1 MDLQLKDKLAL
12 VSGSTAGI
20 GFAIAEALAAEGAR
34 VIVNGRTEKRVEE
47 AIAKIKASGASGK
60 LQGMAADLGSA
71 EGVRATVKQFP
82 EVDILINNV
91 GIFDFKPFEEI
102 SDAEWMHVFEIN
114 VMSGVRLSR
123 HYLPGM
129 KQRNWGRIVFIS
141 SESAVH
147 IPPDGIQYGMTKTA
161 QLAVARGLAETT
173 AETAVTVNSVLVGPT
188 MSEGVERMLGNP
200 SPEKRAEVER
210 EFFRTARPTSLLRRF
225 ADAKEIAAMVAFLAS
240 PLSSATNGA
249 AIRAEGGLL
258 QTIV

>member
-1 MDLQLKDKLAL
+1 MDLQLEDKLAL

-20 GFAIAEALAAEGAR
+20 GYAIAEALAAEGAR
-34 VIVNGRTEKRVEE
+34 VIVNGRTDSRVQE
-47 AIAKIKASGASGK
+47 AVTRIKASGARGK
-60 LQGMAADLGSA
+60 LEGIAADLGSV
-71 EGVRATVKQFP
+71 EGVRAAVKEFP
-82 EVDILINNV
+82 DVDILINNV
-91 GIFDFKPFEEI
+91 GIFEFKPFEEI
-102 SDAEWMHVFEIN
+102 SDAEWMRVFEIN

-129 KQRNWGRIVFIS
+129 KKRNWGRIIFIS

-173 AETAVTVNSVLVGPT
+173 AQTAVTVNSVLVGPT

-200 SPEKRAEVER
+200 SPEKRAEAER
-210 EFFRTARPTSLLRRF
+210 EFFRTARPTSLLQRF